1 MFGSFLPSLRSSNSH
16 SLLGSRS
23 RHCYAIKLVYDCR
36 ICSRLKLAVFTSD
49 RNSRGSMHV
58 SDVVVHGENLFEVG
72 FVRKNVDHP
81 GEHIWVQ
88 LSPSRTACLFIY
100 YLPHQ
105 PS

>member
-1 MFGSFLPSLRSSNSH
+1 MSGSFLPSLGRRTTTVYSGRRSQ
-16 SLLGSRS
+16 
-23 RHCYAIKLVYDCR
+23 HCYAIKLVYDCR

-49 RNSRGSMHV
+49 RNSRASMHV

-72 FVRKNVDHP
+72 FVRKNLSHP
-81 GEHIWVQ
+81 DQHIWVQ